1 MKMEISSIRNKNESV
16 IELLDNDGT
25 ASQISVLLK
34 LKYFINYDIC

>member
-1 MKMEISSIRNKNESV
+1 MEISSIRNKNESV